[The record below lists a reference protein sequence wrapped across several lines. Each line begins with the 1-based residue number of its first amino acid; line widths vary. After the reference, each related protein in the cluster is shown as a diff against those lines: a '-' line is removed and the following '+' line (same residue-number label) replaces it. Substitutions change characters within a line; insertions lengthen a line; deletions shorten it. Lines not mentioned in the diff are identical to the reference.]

1 MKENNEVLQGD
12 NTVRGPSASGADIS
26 VGAVLSVLTDTKK
39 LNESSR
45 NTRERIA
52 GIAFLA
58 LQSLDDRDAISD
70 KYIPAITALAERTV
84 VTPLYNAGPTDD
96 EIIQQC
102 MITIEEY
109 LKEQGV

>member
-1 MKENNEVLQGD
+1 MTE
-12 NTVRGPSASGADIS
+12 
-26 VGAVLSVLTDTKK
+26 TKK

-45 NTRERIA
+45 NTRERLA

-58 LQSLDDRDAISD
+58 LQSLDDRDGISD

-84 VTPLYNAGPTDD
+84 VTPLFKADTTDD
-96 EIIQQC
+96 EIIHQC
-102 MITIEEY
+102 IITIEEY

>member
-1 MKENNEVLQGD
+1 MKENNEV
-12 NTVRGPSASGADIS
+12 A
-26 VGAVLSVLTDTKK
+26 SVLKDTKK

-45 NTRERIA
+45 NTRERLA

-58 LQSLDDRDAISD
+58 LQSLDDRDGVSE
-70 KYIPAITALAERTV
+70 KYIPAITALAERTAA
-84 VTPLYNAGPTDD
+84 TPLYNPGTTDD

>member
-1 MKENNEVLQGD
+1 MKENNEV
-12 NTVRGPSASGADIS
+12 A
-26 VGAVLSVLTDTKK
+26 SVLKDTKK

-58 LQSLDDRDAISD
+58 LQSLDDRDGISD

-84 VTPLYNAGPTDD
+84 VTPLYNQVTTDD

>member
-1 MKENNEVLQGD
+1 MKENNEV
-12 NTVRGPSASGADIS
+12 VSAEK
-26 VGAVLSVLTDTKK
+26 DTKK

-45 NTRERIA
+45 NTRERLA

-58 LQSLDDRDAISD
+58 LQSLDDRDGISD

-84 VTPLYNAGPTDD
+84 VTPLYSAAPTDD
-96 EIIQQC
+96 EIIHQC
-102 MITIEEY
+102 IITIEEY

>member
-1 MKENNEVLQGD
+1 MKENNEV
-12 NTVRGPSASGADIS
+12 A
-26 VGAVLSVLTDTKK
+26 SVLKDTKK

-58 LQSLDDRDAISD
+58 LQSLDDRDGISD
-70 KYIPAITALAERTV
+70 KYITAITALAERTA
-84 VTPLYNAGPTDD
+84 VTPLYNADTTDD

-102 MITIEEY
+102 IITIEEY

>member
-1 MKENNEVLQGD
+1 MKENNEV
-12 NTVRGPSASGADIS
+12 A
-26 VGAVLSVLTDTKK
+26 SVLKDTKK

-45 NTRERIA
+45 NTRERLA

-58 LQSLDDRDAISD
+58 LQSLDDRDGVSD

-84 VTPLYNAGPTDD
+84 VTPLYNPGTTDD
-96 EIIQQC
+96 EIVQQC

>member
-1 MKENNEVLQGD
+1 M
-12 NTVRGPSASGADIS
+12 
-26 VGAVLSVLTDTKK
+26 TDTKK

-45 NTRERIA
+45 NTRERLA

-58 LQSLDDRDAISD
+58 LQSLDDRDVISD
-70 KYIPAITALAERTV
+70 KYIPAITALAERAEI
-84 VTPLYNAGPTDD
+84 TPLYNPGTTDD

>member
-1 MKENNEVLQGD
+1 MK
-12 NTVRGPSASGADIS
+12 
-26 VGAVLSVLTDTKK
+26 DTKK

-45 NTRERIA
+45 NTRERLA

-58 LQSLDDRDAISD
+58 LQSLDDRDGISD
-70 KYIPAITALAERTV
+70 ECIPLITALAERTV
-84 VTPLYNAGPTDD
+84 VTPLYNAGTTDD

>member
-1 MKENNEVLQGD
+1 MTIHKFEHLGIPDEVTQD
-12 NTVRGPSASGADIS
+12 
-26 VGAVLSVLTDTKK
+26 DTKK

-45 NTRERIA
+45 NTRERLA

-58 LQSLDDRDAISD
+58 LQSLDDRDGVSD
-70 KYIPAITALAERTV
+70 KYISEITALAERAV
-84 VTPLYNAGPTDD
+84 VTPLHNAGTTDD

-102 MITIEEY
+102 IITIEEY

>member
-1 MKENNEVLQGD
+1 MTIHKFEHLGIPDEVTQDG
-12 NTVRGPSASGADIS
+12 
-26 VGAVLSVLTDTKK
+26 TKK

-52 GIAFLA
+52 RIAFLA
-58 LQSLDDRDAISD
+58 LQSLDDRDGISD
-70 KYIPAITALAERTV
+70 NYITAITALAERTV
-84 VTPLYNAGPTDD
+84 VTPLYNPGITDV

-102 MITIEEY
+102 IITIEEY

>member
-1 MKENNEVLQGD
+1 MKENNEV
-12 NTVRGPSASGADIS
+12 A
-26 VGAVLSVLTDTKK
+26 SVLKVTKK

-58 LQSLDDRDAISD
+58 LQSLDDRDSISD
-70 KYIPAITALAERTV
+70 KYIPTITALAERTV
-84 VTPLYNAGPTDD
+84 VTPLYNAGSTDD
-96 EIIQQC
+96 EIIHQC
-102 MITIEEY
+102 IITIEEY